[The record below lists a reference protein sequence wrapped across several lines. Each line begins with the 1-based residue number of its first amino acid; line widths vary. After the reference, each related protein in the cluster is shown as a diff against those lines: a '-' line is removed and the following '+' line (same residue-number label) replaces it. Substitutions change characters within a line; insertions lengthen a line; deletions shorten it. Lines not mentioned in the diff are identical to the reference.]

1 MAKGR
6 GWDPTIPAM
15 ITAGVMVVGVFAATG
30 GLTPGGWKGSLSA
43 DKKSIRLDMRL
54 GSRNSETRIG
64 TDAPVSEIEGFD
76 SATFSSSGAPL
87 HLVWKKDAGSFVLE
101 GTGGRHPAGT
111 VRFEPA
117 EGFRKIWRD
126 LDLGALDDG
135 DLLMMTINGV
145 RLADVQSL
153 KNDGVEG
160 LDARGIIELTQD
172 PDALR
177 WVAELKG
184 RGGPVRLDEV
194 YLLRNHGV
202 RPETYRGY
210 ERAGLVADV
219 EGMVRLHD
227 HGVDPDYVKPT
238 IAAGIDAHDVE
249 GILRL
254 HDHGVSPEY
263 TAGVK
268 ASGLSQTDIEDIVRL
283 HDQGIDTDYVRDL
296 VASKLTALD
305 LEGMVRLHAHG
316 VDTDYVKGVAEFG
329 PGERG
334 VEDAIRLHD
343 SGVSTEYLRSR
354 AARGGARLTTDET
367 IRSWARGGDDVNS
380 SR

>member
-30 GLTPGGWKGSLSA
+30 GLTPGGWKGTLSA
-43 DKKSIRLDMRL
+43 DKKSIRLEMRL

-64 TDAPVSEIEGFD
+64 TDVLASELEGFD
-76 SATFSSSGAPL
+76 AAAFSSSGTPL
-87 HLVWKKDAGSFVLE
+87 HLVWKKDAGSFALE
-101 GTGGRHPAGT
+101 GTGGRHPGGSA
-111 VRFEPA
+111 RFEPSEA
-117 EGFRKIWRD
+117 FRKSWRD
-126 LDLGALDDG
+126 LGLGAVDDG

-145 RLADVQSL
+145 RLADVQAL
-153 KNDGVEG
+153 NAEGVEG
-160 LDARGIIELTQD
+160 LDARGVIELTQD
-172 PDALR
+172 PDAMH

-184 RGGPVRLDEV
+184 RGSPVRLDEI

-219 EGMVRLHD
+219 EQMVRLHD

-254 HDHGVSPEY
+254 HDHGVPPEY
-263 TAGVK
+263 TAGIK
-268 ASGLSQTDIEDIVRL
+268 TSGLAQTEVEDVIRL

-296 VASKLTALD
+296 AASNLTRLD
-305 LEGMVRLHAHG
+305 LEGIVRLHAHG
-316 VDTDYVKGVAEFG
+316 VDVDYVKIVAEFG

-343 SGVSTEYLRSR
+343 SGVSTEYLRGR
-354 AARGGARLTTDET
+354 AARAGSRLTTEDT
-367 IRSWARGGDDVNS
+367 IRAWARGGDEPAAD
-380 SR
+380 R